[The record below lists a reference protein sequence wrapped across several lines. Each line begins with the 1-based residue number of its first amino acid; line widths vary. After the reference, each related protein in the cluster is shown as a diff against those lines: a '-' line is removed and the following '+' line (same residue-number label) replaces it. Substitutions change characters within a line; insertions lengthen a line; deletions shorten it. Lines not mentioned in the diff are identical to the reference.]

1 MCNRENILRLSIRR
15 ICLCV
20 VGILIAL
27 LISEVGLVVAQSS
40 EPPITEVAETQ
51 SVKVVAF
58 FFVLLVLAT
67 ILNRLV
73 EIFMI
78 FLKWLWPRW
87 KFLNRIWLFL
97 WNRIENKLHEIDSRL
112 TEGKNLQELKEKARV
127 MFIQILLFIFAS
139 SIGVLVCIQL
149 RLGMLQQ
156 LKLISTSSVLDQ
168 ILTGILA
175 GSGTEPIHALFR
187 ILQSKKEVKKL
198 SAMLGKP

>member
-1 MCNRENILRLSIRR
+1 MYNRENILRLSIRR

>member
-51 SVKVVAF
+51 SVKVIAF

>member
-1 MCNRENILRLSIRR
+1 MCNRENTLRLSIRR

>member
-27 LISEVGLVVAQSS
+27 LINEVGLVVAQSS

-112 TEGKNLQELKEKARV
+112 TEGKNLRELKEKARV

>member
-1 MCNRENILRLSIRR
+1 MYNRENILRLSIRR

-27 LISEVGLVVAQSS
+27 LISEVGVVVAQSS